1 MVTPKR
7 LGMKSATNKFE
18 DFKNKLS
25 EIVDEKFINSWLQRP
40 NIYFNNRKP
49 IDLINNDDYDPL
61 YEMIYRLKTGEPSS

>member
-7 LGMKSATNKFE
+7 LGMKSTTNKFE

-40 NIYFNNRKP
+40 NIYFNNRKL
-49 IDLINNDDYDPL
+49 IDLINDDDYDPL
-61 YEMIYRLKTGEPSS
+61 YEMVYRLKT